1 MEEPVRERGTQSRRA
16 KGADGGPI
24 DDPTDAQ
31 VPSATP
37 RPPTRTPRVTSSG
50 RASGGA
56 GYWPAVAIIAIV
68 VATAGWTTVAVMA
81 LNGSGGSTA
90 VVPSASDDPNA
101 TIDDTEADFSEEPIA
116 ESHEA
121 PDLEA
126 LLPTEVGGTP
136 LTLQSWTGDTLLS
149 DGGTW
154 SEALTTYLTSIG
166 KSPADLTA
174 AQALDPSETIDHS
187 VGVFRVPGVPTSDL
201 RDALVNAWK
210 NDYPELA
217 ISTVTLDGIEVTKGD
232 FGEDAID
239 SYWYEKD
246 GLLFDVETSDEAI
259 ATTILAGI
267 RDGSFPTSSGAPSGS
282 AAPSSPVASPSPS

>member
-1 MEEPVRERGTQSRRA
+1 MRERGTQSRRA
-16 KGADGGPI
+16 RSADGGPI
-24 DDPTDAQ
+24 DDPTDDSM
-31 VPSATP
+31 PSPTP
-37 RPPTRTPRVTSSG
+37 RPPSRTQRTTSSG
-50 RASGGA
+50 SAAGGA

-81 LNGSGGSTA
+81 LNGGGGTTA
-90 VVPSASDDPNA
+90 AIPSASDDPNA
-101 TIDDTEADFSEEPIA
+101 TFDDTEADFSEEPIA
-116 ESHEA
+116 ESHDA

-126 LLPTEVGGTP
+126 LLPTEVAGTP

-166 KSPADLTA
+166 RSPADLTA
-174 AQALDPSETIDHS
+174 AQALDPTETIDHS
-187 VGVFRVPGVPTSDL
+187 VGVFRVPGVPTADL

-246 GLLFDVETSDEAI
+246 GLLYDVETSDEAI
-259 ATTILAGI
+259 ATTILASI
-267 RDGSFPTSSGAPSGS
+267 RDGSFPTSSAAPSGP
-282 AAPSSPVASPSPS
+282 AAPSEPVASPSPS

>member
-1 MEEPVRERGTQSRRA
+1 LVLFSDGTGSWISIGVITLALPTAGRTTVPVIAPKGGGSGTA
-16 KGADGGPI
+16 
-24 DDPTDAQ
+24 
-31 VPSATP
+31 
-37 RPPTRTPRVTSSG
+37 
-50 RASGGA
+50 
-56 GYWPAVAIIAIV
+56 AVA
-68 VATAGWTTVAVMA
+68 
-81 LNGSGGSTA
+81 
-90 VVPSASDDPNA
+90 ASESEDPDA
-101 TIDDTEADFSEEPIA
+101 TIDDTETDFSEEPIA
-116 ESHEA
+116 ESHDA

-126 LLPTEVGGTP
+126 LLPTEVAGTA

-166 KSPADLTA
+166 KAPADLQA
-174 AQALDPSETIDHS
+174 AQALDPTETIDHS
-187 VGVFRVPGVPTSDL
+187 VGVFRVPGVPTADL

-267 RDGSFPTSSGAPSGS
+267 RDGSFPTSSAVPSGA
-282 AAPSSPVASPSPS
+282 AAPSEPVASPSPS